1 MKKTVIALIC
11 LSQVACTT
19 VPARMSFDELKTFK
33 VDCSQREQQYQFL
46 ESQKY
51 TVNDRLKLALQMTS
65 IVGIVS
71 NAYNGTMKDSEDA
84 MALKHEAMINHAQME
99 IREHCKIWDAQ
110 QTYLKQRE
118 QRLNSR

>member
-1 MKKTVIALIC
+1 MKKTIIAVIC
-11 LSQVACTT
+11 LSQAACTT
-19 VPARMSFDELKTFK
+19 VPDRMSFNELRTFK
-33 VDCSQREQQYQFL
+33 VDCSRRDEQYQFL

-51 TVNDRLKLALQMTS
+51 TVNDRLKVALQMTS

-84 MALKHEAMINHAQME
+84 MAMKHEAMINHAQME

-110 QTYLKQRE
+110 QTYLKERE
-118 QRLNSR
+118 RRLNSR